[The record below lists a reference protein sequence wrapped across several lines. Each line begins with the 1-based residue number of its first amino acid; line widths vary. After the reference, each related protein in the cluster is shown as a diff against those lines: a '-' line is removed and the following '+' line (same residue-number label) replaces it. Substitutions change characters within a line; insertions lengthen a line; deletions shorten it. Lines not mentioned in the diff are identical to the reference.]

1 MFVSH
6 GDVTI
11 NLSMVGLIILSESAM
26 SISFYNDQTLEEDEE
41 ELNLLDR
48 FYYST
53 SEEATNAY
61 SKLLLLIKPLEL

>member
-41 ELNLLDR
+41 ELSLLDR